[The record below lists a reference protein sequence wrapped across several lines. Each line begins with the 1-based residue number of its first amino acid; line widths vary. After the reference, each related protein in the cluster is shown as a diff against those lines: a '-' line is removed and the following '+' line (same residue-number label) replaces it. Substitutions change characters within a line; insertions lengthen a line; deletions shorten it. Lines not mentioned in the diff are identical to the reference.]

1 MLSLLDCGAHLGC
14 NLFYFLQVGMEMQT
28 CFLPDQSSDPFMY
41 QLTPAQS
48 ENRKSETEGVEVSH
62 FIVNTDVHQLKMSA
76 ALKKTILPKKWKT
89 RVNWC
94 DWACFNSL

>member
-1 MLSLLDCGAHLGC
+1 
-14 NLFYFLQVGMEMQT
+14 MEMQT

-76 ALKKTILPKKWKT
+76 ALKKPFFQSGRQELIGVTGLASIHFSSELYNFLSSKP
-89 RVNWC
+89 
-94 DWACFNSL
+94 F